1 MKRSYG
7 HPPTIFLERRMNHT
21 TTAKTITA
29 PASLLEQIALDHF
42 FVETLKTR
50 HSDRL
55 DFHEISVWAM
65 ESALQ
70 AAFAAGQ
77 QAAASKRQ
85 TGKKDLKTA

>member
-1 MKRSYG
+1 
-7 HPPTIFLERRMNHT
+7 MNHT

-29 PASLLEQIALDHF
+29 PASVLEQIARQHF
-42 FVETLKTR
+42 FVEMLQTR

-55 DFHEISVWAM
+55 DFHEVSVWAM

-77 QAAASKRQ
+77 QAAASKQ
-85 TGKKDLKTA
+85 QANK

>member
-1 MKRSYG
+1 
-7 HPPTIFLERRMNHT
+7 MNHA

-29 PASLLEQIALDHF
+29 PASLLEQIARQHLS
-42 FVETLKTR
+42 VQTLQTQ
-50 HSDRL
+50 HADRL
-55 DFHEISVWAM
+55 DFHEVSVWGIEA
-65 ESALQ
+65 ALQ